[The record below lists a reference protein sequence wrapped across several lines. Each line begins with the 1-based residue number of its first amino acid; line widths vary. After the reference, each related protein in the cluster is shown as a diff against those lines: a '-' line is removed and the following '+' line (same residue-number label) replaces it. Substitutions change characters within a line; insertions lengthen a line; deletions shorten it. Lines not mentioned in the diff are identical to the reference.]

1 MNWGASLLFRFRGE
15 KTARGILLLALLSLV
30 SPAWAALG
38 NSAASVQVDSMH
50 MNGTLRSISSG
61 RYTIEEIRTSS
72 GQTVREFVS
81 PGGSVFGVA
90 WEGPTTPDLQ
100 QLLGSYF
107 EQFRQ
112 TSEQRQHQP
121 RGPLLIETPTLVVQQ
136 SGHLRSFRGRAYL
149 PAALPS
155 GVQSSEIQ

>member
-1 MNWGASLLFRFRGE
+1 MNWGASLFRFPRE
-15 KTARGILLLALLSLV
+15 RTARGILLLALLGRV
-30 SPAWAALG
+30 PPAWAALG
-38 NSAASVQVDSMH
+38 DNAASVQADSAH
-50 MNGTLRSISSG
+50 MNGTLRSISNA
-61 RYTIEEIRTSS
+61 RYAIQEIRTAN

-81 PGGSVFGVA
+81 LGGSVFGVA

-100 QLLGSYF
+100 QLLGPYF

-112 TSEQRQHQP
+112 TSEQRQGQP

-136 SGHLRSFRGRAYL
+136 SGHLRAFRGRAYL

>member
-1 MNWGASLLFRFRGE
+1 VQAD
-15 KTARGILLLALLSLV
+15 
-30 SPAWAALG
+30 
-38 NSAASVQVDSMH
+38 SVH
-50 MNGTLRSISSG
+50 MNGALHSVSNARYSIQ
-61 RYTIEEIRTSS
+61 EIRTAN

-107 EQFRQ
+107 EQFSQ
-112 TSEQRQHQP
+112 ASQQRQPQS

-136 SGHLRSFRGRAYL
+136 SGHIRAFRGQAYL

>member
-1 MNWGASLLFRFRGE
+1 MNWGSWLFGFAG
-15 KTARGILLLALLSLV
+15 KATARGILLFALLGFV

-38 NSAASVQVDSMH
+38 DNSASVQADSAR
-50 MNGTLRSISSG
+50 MNGALRSTSNA
-61 RYTIEEIRTSS
+61 RYTIQEIRTSN

-90 WEGPTTPDLQ
+90 WDGPTTPDLQ

-112 TSEQRQHQP
+112 ASEQRQHPP
-121 RGPLLIETPTLVVQQ
+121 RGPLAIETPTLVVQQ
-136 SGHLRSFRGRAYL
+136 SGHLRAFRGRAYL
-149 PAALPS
+149 PTALPS

>member
-1 MNWGASLLFRFRGE
+1 MNLGSWLFRGRPAKKAAF
-15 KTARGILLLALLSLV
+15 LFALLGLV
-30 SPAWAALG
+30 SSPVWAALG
-38 NSAASVQVDSMH
+38 DNSASVQVDSAH
-50 MNGTLRSISSG
+50 MNGTLHSITNAH
-61 RYTIEEIRTSS
+61 YTIQEIRTSN

-100 QLLGSYF
+100 QLLGAYF

-112 TSEQRQHQP
+112 ASDQRQHQP

-136 SGHLRSFRGRAYL
+136 SGHLRAFRGRAYL

>member
-1 MNWGASLLFRFRGE
+1 MNWGSRLLRFPG
-15 KTARGILLLALLSLV
+15 KATARGILLFALLGLAGS
-30 SPAWAALG
+30 AWAALG
-38 NSAASVQVDSMH
+38 GNATSVQADSAH
-50 MNGTLRSISSG
+50 LNGTLHSTSNARYSIQ
-61 RYTIEEIRTSS
+61 EIRTSN

-112 TSEQRQHQP
+112 ASEQRQPQP
-121 RGPLLIETPTLVVQQ
+121 RGPLAIETPTLVVQQ
-136 SGHLRSFRGRAYL
+136 SGHLRAFRGRAYL
-149 PAALPS
+149 PTALPS

>member
-1 MNWGASLLFRFRGE
+1 MNWGSSLFGFPADR
-15 KTARGILLLALLSLV
+15 TARGLLLFALLGLV

-38 NSAASVQVDSMH
+38 NNSASVRADSAH
-50 MNGTLRSISSG
+50 MNGTLRSISNA
-61 RYTIEEIRTSS
+61 RYTIQEIRTSN

-112 TSEQRQHQP
+112 TSEQRQHQL

-136 SGHLRSFRGRAYL
+136 SGHLRAFRGRAYL
-149 PAALPS
+149 PEALPN
-155 GVQSSEIQ
+155 GVQPSEVQ

>member
-1 MNWGASLLFRFRGE
+1 MNSDSSLFGFPGRG
-15 KTARGILLLALLSLV
+15 TARRIVLFALLGVV

-38 NSAASVQVDSMH
+38 GNSASVHRDSVH
-50 MNGTLRSISSG
+50 MNGTLRSVSSA
-61 RYTIEEIRTSS
+61 RYTIQEIRTSN

-81 PGGSVFGVA
+81 PGGSVFGVT

-112 TSEQRQHQP
+112 ASQQRQPQP
-121 RGPLLIETPTLVVQQ
+121 GGPLVIETPTLVVQQ
-136 SGHLRSFRGRAYL
+136 SGHLRAFRGRAYL
-149 PAALPS
+149 PTALPS
-155 GVQSSEIQ
+155 GVQASEIQ